1 MLAWTFHMDGGALL
15 QGGTSWRVPE
25 GERPVIFREAQA
37 LAPAA
42 SPEERPGQGPS
53 LPPTSSDEPQ
63 LHLLV
68 RRLQEGD
75 LTAFESLY
83 ELTRVDAARTLRHLV
98 GNRVDVEDLLQE
110 VYLRLLTAVKG
121 FRGESRFKT
130 FFYRVCSNVALSH
143 LRWKRRRPEDSVA
156 EPPEC
161 ESPDEDPE
169 RAAQRR
175 QAARLV
181 EAALE
186 KLKPKKR
193 IVFVYYELCGMSP
206 DEIAEAVGSS
216 PNTVRSRLH
225 HARLEFNEAMQRL
238 LATRRPG
245 GPHGAP

>member
-1 MLAWTFHMDGGALL
+1 MDGGEFL

-37 LAPAA
+37 LTATVAPEARLGQEPA
-42 SPEERPGQGPS
+42 SPS
-53 LPPTSSDEPQ
+53 SSDEQQ

-75 LTAFESLY
+75 LTAFDSIY

-110 VYLRLLTAVKG
+110 AYLRLLTAVKG
-121 FRGESRFKT
+121 YRGESRFRT

-161 ESPDEDPE
+161 EAPGEDPE
-169 RAAQRR
+169 RAAARR

-181 EAALE
+181 EVALE
-186 KLKPKKR
+186 RLKPKKR

-225 HARLEFNEAMQRL
+225 HARLEFHEAMQRL
-238 LATRRPG
+238 LVTRHPG
-245 GPHGAP
+245 GDHGAP